1 MNFVNIQQ
9 WGQKMNF
16 TKSELSRAET
26 LRARGLDDEKLISLI
41 IDHERAH
48 GAEPKRLR
56 AEMYDK
62 MNHTCRKY
70 TDRMIRMRF
79 DYDFTLDTEAF
90 KKVMVCFLEKTPVFH
105 SAFKSNF
112 FNPYW
117 RVMDYKIDDVTET
130 VEQPDVEADIL
141 KFFEGSI
148 PLESNLQLFCKIFL
162 HSGKTTICFLL
173 NHMCSDGGDLK
184 RFLVYLCKN
193 YSEYIESGNS
203 RMEFPCGPRGYRAVY
218 ANFSFKDKIK
228 SALLLTNPLSKEK
241 HKLCLTPD
249 SQTDKAVIVRRSI
262 DKELFSAAKTSA
274 KCLGA
279 SVNDM
284 LSAAYLRAVY
294 ELAEIGSKDPLEI
307 SCAVNLRRH
316 MKHPENTGMTNHTAF
331 MVCAVPEMGESI
343 ADTLKFVAAS
353 TRKSKEDRFLGLHGL
368 PLLDIGYKTMVYAQ
382 AQLVIRAVHSDA
394 NFVLSNVGEFKSGE
408 LALNGH
414 EPVDCFMCGGAKQ
427 KPSVLPVVCT
437 SGGNM
442 SMAVC
447 IRGNDEDKKIL
458 ERLFDLIVKNIKMI
472 SEL

>member
-1 MNFVNIQQ
+1 
-9 WGQKMNF
+9 MNF
-16 TKSELSRAET
+16 TKSECSRAEA
-26 LRARGLDDEKLISLI
+26 LCARGFDDEKLISLI
-41 IDHERAH
+41 IDHERTH
-48 GAEPKRLR
+48 GTEPKRLR

-79 DYDFTLDTEAF
+79 DYDFTLDTEVF
-90 KKVMVCFLEKTPVFH
+90 KKVMLCFFEKTPVFH

-117 RVMDYKIDDVTET
+117 RVMDYRIDEAIET
-130 VEQPDVEADIL
+130 VEKPDVEADIL
-141 KFFEGSI
+141 EFFESSI
-148 PLESNLQLFCKIFL
+148 PLENNIQLLCKIFL

-184 RFLVYLCKN
+184 RFLISLCKN
-193 YSEYIESGNS
+193 YSEYIANCDSN
-203 RMEFPCGPRGYRAVY
+203 MEFASGSRGYRAVY
-218 ANFSFKDKIK
+218 ADFSFKDKIR
-228 SALLLTNPLSKEK
+228 AAMLLTNPLSKEK

-249 SQTDKAVIVRRSI
+249 SQTDKAIIVRRNI
-262 DKELFSAAKTSA
+262 DKELFSAAKTAS
-274 KCLGA
+274 KRLGA

-284 LSAAYLRAVY
+284 LSAAYLNAVY
-294 ELAEIGSKDPLEI
+294 ELAGIDSKEPLEL

-331 MVCAVPEMGESI
+331 MVCAVPERGESI
-343 ADTLKFVAAS
+343 ADTLKFVTES

-368 PLLDIGYKTMVYAQ
+368 PLLDIGYKTMIYAQ
-382 AQLVIRAVHSDA
+382 AQLVVRAVHSDA
-394 NFVLSNVGEFKSGE
+394 NFVLSNVGEFKAGE
-408 LALNGH
+408 LALDGH

-437 SGGNM
+437 SGGNL

-447 IRGNDEDKKIL
+447 IHGNDTDKEIL
-458 ERLFDLIVKNIKMI
+458 ERLFDLIAENIKQI
-472 SEL
+472 AEL